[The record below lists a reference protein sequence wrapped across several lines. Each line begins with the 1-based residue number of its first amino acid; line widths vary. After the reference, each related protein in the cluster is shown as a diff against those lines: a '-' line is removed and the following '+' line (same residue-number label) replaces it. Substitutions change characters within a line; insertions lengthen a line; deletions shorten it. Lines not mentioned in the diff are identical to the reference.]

1 MASNTNSSA
10 TCGICSELYQDPRML
25 NCLHSFCK
33 KCLEKRLDKGPSKSS
48 LACPTCNESSSLS
61 SRGIE
66 SLSKDHRKTY
76 EAEVAEFE
84 GLIKG
89 EKSVSC
95 DHCVKRQAAFF
106 CCSCCEFLCEKC
118 ADHHRSWRK
127 TQNHELVSTKEGGK
141 ENIFKSVAHKPLT
154 CSVHS
159 KESLDYY
166 CNTCNDLLCIRCV
179 VGKHKEHAYEEM
191 DSVREKEKSE
201 LISYLG
207 KTEAAKD
214 KLKNSISRVEKVM
227 QGVQANHKEVDQK
240 INDIFNH
247 LQRKLK
253 ARKDALLA
261 KSADVALGKETALTL
276 QSEELKKMEDSFSE
290 ICSKL
295 ESVTQEYTAVEML
308 SAKQPITIRA
318 QQLLGKFDKICSLDP
333 CKLDIMPV
341 SLLST
346 QLENE
351 IDTFGAVCGGCIP
364 GQSTIDLVKPTA
376 VVGKE
381 RKLLLTARDDNGK
394 PYTRGR
400 EPVKVS
406 LALMGSNEAG
416 ISGVVVDKKDGTYGI
431 SFTPNAA
438 GEHKLSIT
446 ISNEQIEESPFAL
459 YVRQPRNYTSLYAC
473 SRTFSVSHYPG
484 GVAVDDDN
492 NVYIAVNG
500 HHCISVFDQ
509 NGSNIR
515 TIGRF
520 GSADGQFSGPF
531 GIALKGD
538 IIYVAD
544 TSNDRIQKLT
554 LDGKF
559 ISKFGSSGSGNG
571 QLSTPR
577 GITIDK
583 NGRVFVSEFSN
594 RRVSVFQSDG
604 EFSHHIQGNYAA
616 DDSALCNP
624 WGLAFD
630 DDGNLHV
637 VNYGSNLIKMFTPE
651 GNFVSQYSGVIQ
663 HPSAIAIDD
672 EGFTFIGQYYNRNT
686 KYNHSQLIILNAQ
699 HQQVHIIQKFK
710 YVPGLCIDKDGNV
723 FVCDYNNRRVMK
735 Y

>member
-33 KCLEKRLDKGPSKSS
+33 KCLEKRLDEGPSKSS

-89 EKSVSC
+89 DKSVFC
-95 DHCVKRQAAFF
+95 DHCVKGQAAFF

-118 ADHHRSWRK
+118 ANHHRSWRK
-127 TQNHELVSTKEGGK
+127 TKNHELVSCTKEGGK

-201 LISYLG
+201 LISCLG

-214 KLKNSISRVEKVM
+214 KLKNSILQVEKVM
-227 QGVQANHKEVDQK
+227 QGVQAKHKEVDQK

-276 QSEELKKMEDSFSE
+276 QSEELKIMENALSE

-295 ESVTQEYTAVEML
+295 ESVTEKYTAVEML

-318 QQLLGKFDKICSLDP
+318 QQLLDNFDKCSLDP

-341 SLLST
+341 SLSST

-351 IDTFGAVCGGCIP
+351 IDAFGAVCGGCMP

-376 VVGKE
+376 AVGKE
-381 RKLLLTARDDNGK
+381 RKLLLTTRDENGK
-394 PYTRGR
+394 PYTRGG
-400 EPVKVS
+400 ELVKVS

-459 YVRQPRNYTSLYAC
+459 CVRQPRDYASLSAS
-473 SRTFSVSHYPG
+473 SRTFSVSSSSG
-484 GVAVDDDN
+484 DVAVDDDN
-492 NVYIAVNG
+492 NVYIAEQG
-500 HHCISVFDQ
+500 YHCISVFNQ
-509 NGSNIR
+509 NGSNVR
-515 TIGRF
+515 TIGTAGGS
-520 GSADGQFSGPF
+520 GSADGQFSGPL

-538 IIYVAD
+538 IMYVAD
-544 TSNDRIQKLT
+544 TDNNRIKKLS

-571 QLSTPR
+571 QLSNPR
-577 GITIDK
+577 GIAIDK
-583 NGRVFVSEFSN
+583 NGRVFVSDYSN

-604 EFSHHIQGNYAA
+604 EFSHHIQGSAA
-616 DDSALCNP
+616 DDSALSNP

-630 DDGNLHV
+630 NDGDLHV
-637 VNYGSNLIKMFTPE
+637 ADYSSHLIKVFTPKGNFLSQYGSGIITSPA
-651 GNFVSQYSGVIQ
+651 G
-663 HPSAIAIDD
+663 IAIDD
-672 EGFTFIGQYYNRNT
+672 EGLIFIGEFNSTSSR
-686 KYNHSQLIILNAQ
+686 LIILNAQ
-699 HQQVHIIQKFK
+699 HQQVHTLQNFNYVDGVCTDK
-710 YVPGLCIDKDGNV
+710 YGNV
-723 FVCDYNNRRVMK
+723 FVCDYKNKNVMK

>member
-10 TCGICSELYQDPRML
+10 TCGICLELYQDPRML

-33 KCLEKRLDKGPSKSS
+33 KCLEKRLDDGPSKSS

-61 SRGIE
+61 SCGIE

-95 DHCVKRQAAFF
+95 DHCVKRERAALF

-127 TQNHELVSTKEGGK
+127 TQNHELVSCTKQGGK
-141 ENIFKSVAHKPLT
+141 KNILKSVAHKPLT

-191 DSVREKEKSE
+191 DSAREKEISE

-207 KTEAAKD
+207 KAEAAKG
-214 KLKNSISRVEKVM
+214 KLKNSISQVEKVM
-227 QGVQANHKEVDQK
+227 QGVQAKHKEVDQK
-240 INDIFNH
+240 INEMFNH
-247 LQRKLK
+247 LQCKLK
-253 ARKDALLA
+253 ARKNALLA

-276 QSEELKKMEDSFSE
+276 QGEELKKMEHSLSE

-308 SAKQPITIRA
+308 SAKHPITIRA
-318 QQLLGKFDKICSLDP
+318 QQLLDTFDISSLDP

-351 IDTFGAVCGGCIP
+351 IDAFGAVCGGCMP
-364 GQSTIDLVKPTA
+364 GRSTIDLVKPTA
-376 VVGKE
+376 AVGKE
-381 RKLLLTARDDNGK
+381 RKLLLTARDGNGK
-394 PYTRGR
+394 LFPHGG
-400 EPVKVS
+400 ELVKVS

-431 SFTPNAA
+431 SFTPNTA

-459 YVRQPRNYTSLYAC
+459 YVRQPRNYTSLSAC
-473 SRTFSVSHYPG
+473 SRTFSVSSSSG
-484 GVAVDDDN
+484 DVAVDDDN

-515 TIGRF
+515 TIGTARSI
-520 GSADGQFSGPF
+520 GSADSQFNNPL

-538 IIYVAD
+538 IMYVAD
-544 TSNDRIQKLT
+544 TNNNRIKKLT

-559 ISKFGSSGSGNG
+559 ISKFGSSGSGNE
-571 QLSTPR
+571 QLSDPR
-577 GITIDK
+577 GIAIDK
-583 NGRVFVSEFSN
+583 NGRVFVSESIN
-594 RRVSVFQSDG
+594 QRVSVFQSDG
-604 EFSHHIQGNYAA
+604 EFSHHIQGNAA
-616 DDSALCNP
+616 DNSTLAYP

-630 DDGNLHV
+630 NEENLHV
-637 VNYGSNLIKMFTPE
+637 ADYTSHLIKVFTPE
-651 GNFVSQYSGVIQ
+651 GKFVSQYGSGIIQ
-663 HPSAIAIDD
+663 SPAGIAIND
-672 EGFTFIGQYYNRNT
+672 EGFTFIGEHKSTR
-686 KYNHSQLIILNAQ
+686 SRLIILNSQ
-699 HQQVHIIQKFK
+699 HQQVHTIQNFN
-710 YVPGLCIDKDGNV
+710 YVLGVCNDKDGNV
-723 FVCDYNNRRVMK
+723 FVCDHSNKRVMK

>member
-1 MASNTNSSA
+1 M
-10 TCGICSELYQDPRML
+10 
-25 NCLHSFCK
+25 
-33 KCLEKRLDKGPSKSS
+33 
-48 LACPTCNESSSLS
+48 
-61 SRGIE
+61 
-66 SLSKDHRKTY
+66 
-76 EAEVAEFE
+76 AEFE

-89 EKSVSC
+89 DKSVSC
-95 DHCVKRQAAFF
+95 DDCVKRGPAAFF
-106 CCSCCEFLCEKC
+106 CCSCCEFLCENC
-118 ADHHRSWRK
+118 GDHHRSSRK
-127 TQNHELVSTKEGGK
+127 TKTHELVSCTKEGGK

-214 KLKNSISRVEKVM
+214 KLKNSISQVEKVM
-227 QGVQANHKEVDQK
+227 QGVQAKHKEVDQK

-253 ARKDALLA
+253 ARKDVLLA
-261 KSADVALGKETALTL
+261 KSADVALDKETALTL
-276 QSEELKKMEDSFSE
+276 QSEELKKMENALSE

-295 ESVTQEYTAVEML
+295 ESVTEKYTAVEML

-318 QQLLGKFDKICSLDP
+318 QQLLDNFDTSSLDP

-351 IDTFGAVCGGCIP
+351 IDTFGAVSGGCIP
-364 GQSTIDLVKPTA
+364 GRSTIDLVKPTA
-376 VVGKE
+376 AVGKE
-381 RKLLLTARDDNGK
+381 RKLLLTAKDGNGK
-394 PYTRGR
+394 PFLHGG

-459 YVRQPRNYTSLYAC
+459 YVRQPRDYASLSA
-473 SRTFSVSHYPG
+473 SSLTFPVSHYPG
-484 GVAVDDDN
+484 DVAVDDDN
-492 NVYIAVNG
+492 NVYIAVHG
-500 HHCISVFDQ
+500 YHCISVFDQ

-515 TIGRF
+515 TIGTAGGN
-520 GSADGQFSGPF
+520 GSADGQFSSPY
-531 GIALKGD
+531 GIALKGN
-538 IIYVAD
+538 IMYVAD
-544 TSNDRIQKLT
+544 TDNNRIQKLS

-571 QLSTPR
+571 YLNSPR
-577 GITIDK
+577 GIDIDK
-583 NGRVFVSEFSN
+583 NGRVFVSDYGN

-604 EFSHHIQGNYAA
+604 EFSHHIQGTAA
-616 DDSALCNP
+616 DNSTLSSP

-630 DDGNLHV
+630 NDGNLHV
-637 VNYGSNLIKMFTPE
+637 TDYSSHLIKVFTPK
-651 GNFVSQYSGVIQ
+651 GNFVSQYSSGIIHYPVG
-663 HPSAIAIDD
+663 IAIDD
-672 EGFTFIGQYYNRNT
+672 EGFTFVGEYNSSR
-686 KYNHSQLIILNAQ
+686 LIILNAQ
-699 HQQVHIIQKFK
+699 HQQVHIQNFS
-710 YVPGLCIDKDGNV
+710 YVAGVCTDKDGNV
-723 FVCDYNNRRVMK
+723 FVCDYHNCRVMK

>member
-33 KCLEKRLDKGPSKSS
+33 KCLEKRLDEGPSKSS

-66 SLSKDHRKTY
+66 SLSKDLRKTY

-89 EKSVSC
+89 EKSVTC
-95 DHCVKRQAAFF
+95 DDCVKRGPAAFF
-106 CCSCCEFLCEKC
+106 CCSCCEFLCENC
-118 ADHHRSWRK
+118 ADHHRSSRK
-127 TQNHELVSTKEGGK
+127 TKNHELVSCTKEGGR

-201 LISYLG
+201 LISCLG
-207 KTEAAKD
+207 KAKAAKG
-214 KLKNSISRVEKVM
+214 KLKNSISQVEKVM
-227 QGVQANHKEVDQK
+227 QGVQAKHKEVDQK
-240 INDIFNH
+240 INEMFNH

-253 ARKDALLA
+253 ARRDALLS
-261 KSADVALGKETALTL
+261 KSADVALGKETALTM
-276 QSEELKKMEDSFSE
+276 QGEELKKMENALSE

-318 QQLLGKFDKICSLDP
+318 QQLLEKFEKCSLDP
-333 CKLDIMPV
+333 CKLDTMPV
-341 SLLST
+341 SLHST

-351 IDTFGAVCGGCIP
+351 IDKFGEVIGGCMP
-364 GQSTIDLVKPTA
+364 GRSTIDLVKPTA
-376 VVGKE
+376 AVGME
-381 RKLLLTARDDNGK
+381 RKLLLTAKDVDGK
-394 PYTRGR
+394 PFPHGG

-431 SFTPNAA
+431 SFTPTAA

-459 YVRQPRNYTSLYAC
+459 YVRQPRNYASLSAS
-473 SRTFSVSHYPG
+473 SRTFSVSSTPG
-484 GVAVDDDN
+484 DVALDDDN
-492 NVYIAVNG
+492 NVYIAVYAY
-500 HHCISVFDQ
+500 HCISVFNQ

-515 TIGRF
+515 TIGTAGST
-520 GSADGQFSGPF
+520 GSADGQFSSPF

-538 IIYVAD
+538 IMYVAD
-544 TSNDRIQKLT
+544 TSNRRIQKLT

-571 QLSTPR
+571 QLNYPR
-577 GITIDK
+577 GIAID
-583 NGRVFVSEFSN
+583 NVGRVFVSEWSN
-594 RRVSVFQSDG
+594 RLVSVFQSDG
-604 EFSHHIQGNYAA
+604 EFSHHIQGNAA
-616 DDSALCNP
+616 DNSALVYP

-630 DDGNLHV
+630 NEGNLHV
-637 VNYGSNLIKMFTPE
+637 ADYGSSSIKVFTPE
-651 GNFVSQYSGVIQ
+651 GNFVSQYGSGIIQ
-663 HPSAIAIDD
+663 SPAGIAIDD
-672 EGFTFIGQYYNRNT
+672 EGFTFIGEHISTNSR
-686 KYNHSQLIILNAQ
+686 LIILNAQ
-699 HQQVHIIQKFK
+699 HQVVHTIRPSNCAIG
-710 YVPGLCIDKDGNV
+710 VCTDKDGNV
-723 FVCDYNNRRVMK
+723 FVCDYSNSRVMK

>member
-1 MASNTNSSA
+1 M
-10 TCGICSELYQDPRML
+10 
-25 NCLHSFCK
+25 
-33 KCLEKRLDKGPSKSS
+33 
-48 LACPTCNESSSLS
+48 
-61 SRGIE
+61 
-66 SLSKDHRKTY
+66 
-76 EAEVAEFE
+76 AEFE

-95 DHCVKRQAAFF
+95 DDCVKRGPAAFF
-106 CCSCCEFLCEKC
+106 CCSCCEFLCKNC
-118 ADHHRSWRK
+118 GDHHRSSRK
-127 TQNHELVSTKEGGK
+127 TKNHELVSCTKEGGK

-201 LISYLG
+201 LISCLG

-247 LQRKLK
+247 LQHKLK

-276 QSEELKKMEDSFSE
+276 QGEELKKMDNSLSE

-295 ESVTQEYTAVEML
+295 ELVTQEYTAVEML

-318 QQLLGKFDKICSLDP
+318 QQLLDTFDKCSLDP

-341 SLLST
+341 SLSST

-351 IDTFGAVCGGCIP
+351 IDAFGAVSGGYMP
-364 GQSTIDLVKPTA
+364 RRSTIDLVKPTA
-376 VVGKE
+376 AVGKE
-381 RKLLLTARDDNGK
+381 RKLLLTARDGNGK
-394 PYTRGR
+394 PYTHGG

-431 SFTPNAA
+431 SFTPNTA

-459 YVRQPRNYTSLYAC
+459 YVRQPRNYTSLSAC
-473 SRTFSVSHYPG
+473 SRTFSISQYPG
-484 GVAVDDDN
+484 DVAIDDDN
-492 NVYIAVNG
+492 NVYIADNSY
-500 HHCISVFDQ
+500 HCISVFDQ
-509 NGSNIR
+509 NGSNVR
-515 TIGRF
+515 TIGSN
-520 GSADGQFSGPF
+520 GSADSQFYGPY
-531 GIALKGD
+531 GIALKGN
-538 IIYVAD
+538 IMYVAD

-571 QLSTPR
+571 QLSNPR
-577 GITIDK
+577 GIVIDK
-583 NGRVFVSEFSN
+583 NGRVFVSDWSN
-594 RRVSVFQSDG
+594 HRVSVFQSDG
-604 EFSHHIQGNYAA
+604 EFSHHIQGNAA
-616 DDSALCNP
+616 DNSTLVNP

-630 DDGNLHV
+630 NDGNLHV
-637 VNYGSNLIKMFTPE
+637 ADYSSHLIKVFTPE
-651 GNFVSQYSGVIQ
+651 GNFVAQYGSGIIQ
-663 HPSAIAIDD
+663 YPAGIAIDD
-672 EGFTFIGQYYNRNT
+672 EGFTFVGEHNR
-686 KYNHSQLIILNAQ
+686 SRLIILNAQ
-699 HQQVHIIQKFK
+699 HQQVHTIQNFQD
-710 YVPGLCIDKDGNV
+710 VAGVCTDKDGNV
-723 FVCDYNNRRVMK
+723 FVCDYYNCCVMK

>member
-1 MASNTNSSA
+1 M
-10 TCGICSELYQDPRML
+10 
-25 NCLHSFCK
+25 
-33 KCLEKRLDKGPSKSS
+33 
-48 LACPTCNESSSLS
+48 
-61 SRGIE
+61 
-66 SLSKDHRKTY
+66 
-76 EAEVAEFE
+76 AEFE

-89 EKSVSC
+89 DKSVSC
-95 DHCVKRQAAFF
+95 DDCVKRGPAAFF
-106 CCSCCEFLCEKC
+106 CCSCCEFLCENC
-118 ADHHRSWRK
+118 GDHHRSSRK
-127 TQNHELVSTKEGGK
+127 TKNHELVSCTKEGGK

-214 KLKNSISRVEKVM
+214 KLKNSISQVEKVM
-227 QGVQANHKEVDQK
+227 QGVQAKHKEVDQK

-253 ARKDALLA
+253 ARKDVLLA
-261 KSADVALGKETALTL
+261 KSADVALDKETALTL
-276 QSEELKKMEDSFSE
+276 QSEELKIMENALSE

-295 ESVTQEYTAVEML
+295 ESVTEKYTAVEML

-318 QQLLGKFDKICSLDP
+318 QQLLDKFDKCSLDP
-333 CKLDIMPV
+333 CKIDIMPV
-341 SLLST
+341 SFLST

-351 IDTFGAVCGGCIP
+351 IDAFGAVCGGCMP
-364 GQSTIDLVKPTA
+364 GRSTIDLVKPTA

-381 RKLLLTARDDNGK
+381 RKLLLTAKDGNGK
-394 PYTRGR
+394 PFFPHGG
-400 EPVKVS
+400 EVVKVS

-446 ISNEQIEESPFAL
+446 ISNKQIEESPFAL
-459 YVRQPRNYTSLYAC
+459 YVRQPRNYPSLSAI
-473 SRTFSVSHYPG
+473 SREFSASAATG
-484 GVAVDDDN
+484 DVAVDDDN
-492 NVYIAVNG
+492 NVYIAVYG
-500 HHCISVFDQ
+500 YHCISVFDQ

-515 TIGRF
+515 TIGTAGRN
-520 GSADGQFSGPF
+520 GSADGQFNGPF

-538 IIYVAD
+538 IMYVAD
-544 TSNDRIQKLT
+544 TNNCRIQKLS

-571 QLSTPR
+571 QLSNPR
-577 GITIDK
+577 GIAIGK
-583 NGRVFVSEFSN
+583 NGRVFVSEYSN
-594 RRVSVFQSDG
+594 QRVSMFQSDG
-604 EFSHHIQGNYAA
+604 EFSHHIQGNAA
-616 DDSALCNP
+616 DDSTLAYP

-630 DDGNLHV
+630 NDGNLHV
-637 VNYGSNLIKMFTPE
+637 ADYSSHLIKVFTPE
-651 GNFVSQYSGVIQ
+651 GKFVSQYGSVLQNPAG
-663 HPSAIAIDD
+663 IAIDD
-672 EGFTFIGQYYNRNT
+672 EGFTFIGEYKSTSSR
-686 KYNHSQLIILNAQ
+686 LIILNAQ
-699 HQQVHIIQKFK
+699 HQQVHTIQNF
-710 YVPGLCIDKDGNV
+710 YPVAGVCNDKDGNV
-723 FVCDYNNRRVMK
+723 FVCDHSNNRVMK

>member
-33 KCLEKRLDKGPSKSS
+33 KCLEKRLDEGPSKSS

-89 EKSVSC
+89 DKSVSC
-95 DHCVKRQAAFF
+95 DHCVKGQAAFF

-127 TQNHELVSTKEGGK
+127 TQNHELVSCTKKGGK

-240 INDIFNH
+240 INEIFNH

-276 QSEELKKMEDSFSE
+276 QSEELKRMENALSE

-295 ESVTQEYTAVEML
+295 ESVTEKYTAVEML
-308 SAKQPITIRA
+308 SAKQLITIRA
-318 QQLLGKFDKICSLDP
+318 QQLLNKFDKCSLDP

-341 SLLST
+341 SLSST

-351 IDTFGAVCGGCIP
+351 INAFGAVCSGCIA

-376 VVGKE
+376 AVGKE
-381 RKLLLTARDDNGK
+381 RKLLLTAKDVNGK
-394 PYTRGR
+394 PFFHGG
-400 EPVKVS
+400 ESVKVS

-431 SFTPNAA
+431 SFTPNTA

-446 ISNEQIEESPFAL
+446 ISNEQIVESPFAL
-459 YVRQPRNYTSLYAC
+459 HVRQPRNYASMSAS
-473 SRTFSVSHYPG
+473 SRTFSVSSSSG
-484 GVAVDDDN
+484 DVAVDDDN
-492 NVYIAVNG
+492 NVYIAVYG
-500 HHCISVFDQ
+500 YHCISVFDQ

-515 TIGRF
+515 TIGTAGST
-520 GSADGQFSGPF
+520 GSADSQFNTLL

-538 IIYVAD
+538 IMYVAD
-544 TSNDRIQKLT
+544 SGNHRIQKLS

-571 QLSTPR
+571 QLSNPR
-577 GITIDK
+577 GIAIGK
-583 NGRVFVSEFSN
+583 NGRVFVSEYSN
-594 RRVSVFQSDG
+594 QRVSVFQSDG
-604 EFSHHIQGNYAA
+604 EFSHHIQGNAA
-616 DDSALCNP
+616 DNSTLANP

-630 DDGNLHV
+630 NEGNLHV
-637 VNYGSNLIKMFTPE
+637 ADCTSQLIKVFTPE
-651 GNFVSQYSGVIQ
+651 GKFVSQYGSGIIQ
-663 HPSAIAIDD
+663 SPVGIAIDD
-672 EGFTFIGQYYNRNT
+672 EGFTFIGEYNSTSSR
-686 KYNHSQLIILNAQ
+686 LIILNAQ
-699 HQQVHIIQKFK
+699 HQQVHTIRNFNS
-710 YVPGLCIDKDGNV
+710 VVGVCNDKDGNV
-723 FVCDYNNRRVMK
+723 FVCDHSNKRVMK